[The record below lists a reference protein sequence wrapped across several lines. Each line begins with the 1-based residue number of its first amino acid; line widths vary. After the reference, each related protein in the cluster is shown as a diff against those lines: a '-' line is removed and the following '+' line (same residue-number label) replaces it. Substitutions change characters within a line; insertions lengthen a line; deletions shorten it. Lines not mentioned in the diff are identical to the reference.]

1 MPIQSMTGFGK
12 GESESDDYIVSVEMK
27 TVNNRFKDVRFK
39 MGSIFNSLEIKLK
52 KKIEKKF
59 IRGSF
64 EVYVNYKKNKTVNK
78 SAVDLDKNKVAAFVS
93 DLKEVS
99 EKTGVQMTFGPTDF
113 LRSDF
118 YMDDESKEEQL
129 EGLLMKAFDQA
140 IEKLEVSRV
149 EEGTKLI
156 EKLQEHKE
164 NYTSHYS
171 KIPPLKE
178 TYQGAVREKLN
189 KRFENELKGSAIDEP
204 RYLQEVIYYMEKL
217 DIDEEITR
225 IDVHLEKLNSL
236 FSSKGEVGRQIDFLV
251 QELNRETNTIGSKSG
266 SSDISENVVQMK
278 VQLEK
283 IREQALNLE

>member
-12 GESESDDYIVSVEMK
+12 GESESDNYIVSVEMK

-39 MGSIFNSLEIKLK
+39 MGSIFNALEIQLK
-52 KKIEKKF
+52 KKIEAKF
-59 IRGSF
+59 SRGSF
-64 EVYVNYKKNKTVNK
+64 EVYVNYKKNNTTTK
-78 SAVDLDKNKVAAFVS
+78 SVVDLDKDKIAAFVS

-99 EKTGVQMTFGPTDF
+99 DKTGVAMNFGPTDF

-129 EGLLMKAFDQA
+129 EGLLMDAFDQA
-140 IEKLEVSRV
+140 IGKLEQSRI

-156 EKLQEHKE
+156 QKLQEHKE

-189 KRFENELKGSAIDEP
+189 KRFENELKGTAIDEP

-236 FSSKGEVGRQIDFLV
+236 FSSESEVGRQIDFLV

>member
-12 GESESDDYIVSVEMK
+12 GESESDNYIVSVEMK

-39 MGSIFNSLEIKLK
+39 MGSIFNALEIKLK
-52 KKIEKKF
+52 KKIEAKF
-59 IRGSF
+59 SRGSF
-64 EVYVNYKKNKTVNK
+64 EVYVNYKKNNTTTK
-78 SAVDLDKNKVAAFVS
+78 SVADLDKNKIAAFVS

-99 EKTGVQMTFGPTDF
+99 DKIGVAMNFGPTDF
-113 LRSDF
+113 LRNDF

-129 EGLLMKAFDQA
+129 EGLLMSAFDQA
-140 IEKLEVSRV
+140 IDKLEQSRI

-156 EKLQEHKE
+156 QKLQEHKE
-164 NYTSHYS
+164 NYTNHYS

-189 KRFENELKGSAIDEP
+189 KRFENELKGTAIDEP

>member
-12 GESESDDYIVSVEMK
+12 GEAENENYIVSVEMK

-39 MGSIFNSLEIKLK
+39 MGSVFNSLEIPLK

-59 IRGSF
+59 ARGSF
-64 EVYVNYKKNKTVNK
+64 DIYVNYKRNATAKTF
-78 SAVDLDKNKVAAFVS
+78 ADLDKEKVAGFVN

-99 EKTGVQMTFGPTDF
+99 EKTGVAMNFAPTDF

-118 YMDDESKEEQL
+118 FMDDESKEEQL
-129 EGLLMKAFDQA
+129 EELMLTAFDQA
-140 IEKLEVSRV
+140 LEKLEVSRMD
-149 EEGTKLI
+149 EGKKLV
-156 EKLQEHKE
+156 EKLKEHKAA
-164 NYTSHYS
+164 YTEHFN

-178 TYQGAVREKLN
+178 SYQDVVREKLN
-189 KRFENELKGSAIDEP
+189 KKFESELKGTAIDEP
-204 RYLQEVIYYMEKL
+204 RFLQEVIYYMEKL

-225 IDVHLEKLNSL
+225 INVHLDKLETILNS
-236 FSSKGEVGRQIDFLV
+236 SKEIGRQIDFLV

-266 SSDISENVVQMK
+266 ASDISENVVQMK

>member
-12 GESESDDYIVSVEMK
+12 GESESDNYIVSVEMK

-39 MGSIFNSLEIKLK
+39 MGSIFNALEIKLK
-52 KKIEKKF
+52 KKIEAKF
-59 IRGSF
+59 SRGSF
-64 EVYVNYKKNKTVNK
+64 EVYVNYKKNNTTTK
-78 SAVDLDKNKVAAFVS
+78 SVVDLDKNKIAAFVS

-99 EKTGVQMTFGPTDF
+99 DKTGVTMNFGPTDF
-113 LRSDF
+113 LRNDF

-129 EGLLMKAFDQA
+129 EGLLMSAFDQA
-140 IEKLEVSRV
+140 IDKLEQSRI

-156 EKLQEHKE
+156 QKLQEHKE

-189 KRFENELKGSAIDEP
+189 KRFENELKGTAIDEP